1 MRSSFNGKTK
11 LFTVKL
17 TLTYIALS
25 SDETRDDL
33 KQMKSEIQ
41 NISEK
46 LNSQMLQREETMDE
60 GKD

>member
-1 MRSSFNGKTK
+1 MYNG
-11 LFTVKL
+11 
-17 TLTYIALS
+17 LS

-33 KQMKSEIQ
+33 RQMKSEIQ

-46 LNSQMLQREETMDE
+46 LNSQMSQREETTNE